1 MSAVFYIASTIAVV
15 AAFLAVTR
23 SNALHAVLWL
33 LVALFGIAVDFLV
46 LGAPFLAALEVIVYA
61 GAIVVVI
68 LFVMM
73 MVAGPAASRRQERR
87 WLPPRAWILP
97 SLLAAGLAA
106 LTSTWLAG
114 AGGPAAAGT
123 VISARRV
130 GMLLFSDWLVA
141 VELASVLLLAG
152 LVGALYLSSRSEGS
166 ARTNERPGPLLAPT
180 KPVPLSP
187 RPSSP
192 KATDPGDEIARRG
205 ETD

>member
-15 AAFLAVTR
+15 TAFLAVTR

-73 MVAGPAASRRQERR
+73 MVAGPAASRGQERR

-106 LTSTWLAG
+106 LISTWLAG
-114 AGGPAAAGT
+114 GAGGPATAGT
-123 VISARRV
+123 VIGARRV

-141 VELASVLLLAG
+141 VELASILLLAG
-152 LVGALYLSSRSEGS
+152 LVGALYLSSRSEGP
-166 ARTNERPGPLLAPT
+166 ARTNGRRPQSGRRPWPEADDTGPGP
-180 KPVPLSP
+180 
-187 RPSSP
+187 
-192 KATDPGDEIARRG
+192 RG
-205 ETD
+205 AAG